1 MAKRA
6 SNPTEEDFSSVKTYF
21 LEILIGEAFLYLIY
35 EKRRSAEL
43 IQWPVELL
51 SVMFCHFPLRTVRD
65 AVL

>member
-1 MAKRA
+1 MAKRV
-6 SNPTEEDFSSVKTYF
+6 SNPTEEDLSSVKT
-21 LEILIGEAFLYLIY
+21 AFLYLIY

-65 AVL
+65 AVLQIWPKK